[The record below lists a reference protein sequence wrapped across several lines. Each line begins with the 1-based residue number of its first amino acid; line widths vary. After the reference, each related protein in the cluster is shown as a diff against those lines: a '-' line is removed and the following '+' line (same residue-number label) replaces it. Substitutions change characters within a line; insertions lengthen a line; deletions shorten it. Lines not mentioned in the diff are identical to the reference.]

1 MDKRVQTIYDRLQSR
16 EYRSLRSGKEYSFAQ
31 DYAAAG
37 TDPALRAADRLMK
50 MAQAERAVLFAEDR
64 IGMMRTVKKVPPIF
78 TDEEFAAIAAEHF
91 IFDGAQVNNI
101 SSDYAS
107 ALDGGMEKKRNRI
120 LELRAKEQEGS
131 KKYVLYTAML
141 TSIDAL
147 YLIAEKYRAEAERMG
162 NERLAEALSN
172 VPENTPRGYYE
183 ALVMLRLLNYTLWL
197 NANKHNTLGRFDVYM
212 FPFYEKDIKS
222 GALAREEAL
231 SLTQEFFIDLNFDA
245 DLYPG
250 VQQGDNGQSM
260 VLGGCDADGM
270 PVYNDLSKLC
280 LEASL
285 ELKIIDPK
293 INLRVD
299 KNTPEE
305 VYLLGTELTKQ
316 GLGFPQYSND
326 DVVIPALVNWGYD
339 LADARNYVVAACW
352 EFIIPG
358 LAMDIPNIDALN
370 FPGIVRKVTERIKE
384 FPDYGSF
391 LAEVKKD
398 ILAECDRLTSMTKG
412 LYLMPS
418 PFQSVLMTN
427 CIEEGK
433 DISEGTKYNN
443 YGFHGAGVS
452 TAADSIAAVRKCVY
466 EEKSI
471 SAEQLLAALAADF
484 EGYADVR
491 NKLLAAPK
499 MGQNDDYADGIAVQ
513 LLDWFADGLEGKHND
528 RGGIFRA
535 GTGSAMYYIWCSSE
549 LGATADGR
557 KAGAP
562 FAANFSP
569 SLDVPLEG
577 VLSVIQSFTKP
588 HLTRVCNG
596 GPLTLEF
603 HDTLFRNEEGTK
615 KVAKL
620 VELFVKKG
628 GHQMQ
633 LNAVNRE
640 KMLDAKAHPEKYP
653 NLIVRVWGWSG
664 YFNELDTVYQDQIIK
679 RLEFLQ

>member
-1 MDKRVQTIYDRLQSR
+1 MDERIKKIYDRLQNR
-16 EYRSLRSGKEYSFAQ
+16 EYRSLRSDREFSFAQ
-31 DYAAAG
+31 DYAEAG
-37 TDPALRAADRLMK
+37 TDPALRAGDRLMR

-64 IGMMRTVKKVPPIF
+64 IGMMRTIKRVPPIF
-78 TDEEFAAIAAEHF
+78 TDEEFAAIAAVHF
-91 IFDGAQVNNI
+91 IFDGTQVNNI

-107 ALDGGMEKKRNRI
+107 VLSGGMEKKRARI
-120 LELRAKEQEGS
+120 AELRAKQAAGS
-131 KKYVLYTAML
+131 KKYVLYSAML

-147 YLIAEKYRAEAERMG
+147 YLLADKYRTEAERMG
-162 NERLAEALSN
+162 NAQLAEALSN
-172 VPENTPRGYYE
+172 VPRNTPRGYYE

-212 FPFYEKDIKS
+212 FPFYEKDLK
-222 GALAREEAL
+222 GGKLTREEAL

-250 VQQGDNGQSM
+250 VQQGDNGQSL
-260 VLGGCDADGM
+260 VLGGCDANGR

-305 VYLLGTELTKQ
+305 VYRLGTELTKQ

-339 LADARNYVVAACW
+339 LADARNYVCAACW
-352 EFIIPG
+352 EFILPG
-358 LAMDIPNIDALN
+358 VAMDIPNIDALN
-370 FPGIVRKVTERIKE
+370 FPGIVSKVTGRIKE
-384 FPDYGSF
+384 FPDYDSF
-391 LAEVKKD
+391 LAEVKKN

-466 EEKSI
+466 EDKSI
-471 SAEQLLAALAADF
+471 SPDLLLKALEADF

-491 NKLLAAPK
+491 NKLLAVPK
-499 MGQNDDYADGIAVQ
+499 MGHNDDYVDGIAVQ

-569 SLDVPLEG
+569 SLDVPIEG
-577 VLSVIQSFTKP
+577 VLSVIQSYTKP

-620 VELFVKKG
+620 VELFIKKG